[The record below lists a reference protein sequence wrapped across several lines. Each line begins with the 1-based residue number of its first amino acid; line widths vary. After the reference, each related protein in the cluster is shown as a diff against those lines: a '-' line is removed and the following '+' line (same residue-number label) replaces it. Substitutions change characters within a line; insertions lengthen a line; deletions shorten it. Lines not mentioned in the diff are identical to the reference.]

1 MGSDTFELAGRQF
14 PKVTWWKN
22 PGMRKTYLCLGMV
35 VLTAATNGYDGSM
48 MNGLQ
53 TLEPWQEYFNHP
65 SGSLLGILSAI
76 MSLGSLAALPAVPY
90 IADVL
95 GRRMGILIGCL
106 IMILGVILQ
115 SISANYGMFLAARFL
130 IGFGVAIAHGA
141 SPLLITELVHTQH
154 RAIFTTIYNT
164 TWYLGAIVA
173 AWLTFGTNNIPN
185 NWAWRAP
192 TIVQAAPSVLQI
204 IFIWFVPESP
214 RFLIYKGKNERALKV
229 LADCHANGDQEDEVV
244 QLEMQEIK
252 ETIRLEKEFESNS
265 WMELIR
271 TKGNR
276 HRLIICITAGLFSQW
291 SGNGLVSYYIA
302 KILESVGYT
311 SSVEQNLINGCLQIL
326 NLIVALT
333 MCFFVDK
340 IGRRKLF
347 LVSTAGMLVAFI
359 VWTICSARYDIDK
372 AKGAANAV
380 VAMIYIYYVFY
391 NIAWSGLLVGYTVEI
406 LPYSIRAKGMTMVW
420 LCIDAAL
427 FFNQYINPIALD
439 NIGWKYYIFY
449 CVWLAFELVVVWF
462 FYIETRNTPLEEI
475 ARYFDGETAMVGG
488 AAATEK
494 ARELADTLH
503 VEEVVSSGETQKE
516 QGRKNNKS
524 KQKPPKLTKSEKQTR
539 IVSHLRSTGT
549 CHTLKELEKMLPSIA
564 SINGMQVKEY
574 LHELA
579 DEGQIRVEKIGSGNW
594 YWCFGGDA
602 KRERTQK
609 VEQLQNEV
617 DRVRSSNEEMDRQLA
632 VRKREKERD
641 AKALEPGERERLI
654 RKKVELEEECRRL
667 RKEWLAVS
675 AIKGIQEMKD
685 ELQEFQR
692 EAQMWTDNIYILEGF
707 VRKVVGGDREAMDR
721 FQRECY
727 GADYV
732 EGEGLREWE

>member
-1 MGSDTFELAGRQF
+1 MGSDTFELAGRHF

-22 PGMRKTYLCLGMV
+22 PGMRKTYICLGFV

-65 SGSLLGILSAI
+65 GGSLLGILSAI
-76 MSLGSLAALPAVPY
+76 MSLGSLAALPVVPY
-90 IADVL
+90 TADYL
-95 GRRMGILIGCL
+95 GRRMGILIGCV
-106 IMILGVILQ
+106 IMILGVVLQ

-164 TWYLGAIVA
+164 TWYLGSIVA
-173 AWLTFGTNNIPN
+173 AWLTFGTNNITN
-185 NWAWRAP
+185 NWSWRAP
-192 TIVQAAPSVLQI
+192 TIVQAAPSILQVA
-204 IFIWFVPESP
+204 FIWFVPESP
-214 RFLIYKGKNERALKV
+214 RFLIFKGKHEQALKV
-229 LADCHANGDQEDEVV
+229 LADCHANGNQEDEVV
-244 QLEMQEIK
+244 QLEMHEIR
-252 ETIRLEKEFESNS
+252 ETIRLEKEFESGS
-265 WMELIR
+265 WKELIR

-302 KILESVGYT
+302 KILNSVGYT
-311 SSVEQNLINGCLQIL
+311 SSVQQNLINGCLQIL
-326 NLIVALT
+326 NLIVALG

-347 LVSTAGMLVAFI
+347 LTSTAGMLVAFI
-359 VWTICSARYDIDK
+359 VWTICSAQYDLTN
-372 AKGAANAV
+372 AHAAANAV

-449 CVWLAFELVVVWF
+449 CVWLGFELIVVWF

-475 ARYFDGETAMVGG
+475 ARYFDGDAAIVGG

-494 ARELADTLH
+494 ARELATTLP
-503 VEEVVSSGETQKE
+503 VEEDIPS
-516 QGRKNNKS
+516 
-524 KQKPPKLTKSEKQTR
+524 QT
-539 IVSHLRSTGT
+539 
-549 CHTLKELEKMLPSIA
+549 
-564 SINGMQVKEY
+564 
-574 LHELA
+574 
-579 DEGQIRVEKIGSGNW
+579 
-594 YWCFGGDA
+594 
-602 KRERTQK
+602 
-609 VEQLQNEV
+609 
-617 DRVRSSNEEMDRQLA
+617 
-632 VRKREKERD
+632 EKETSRVS
-641 AKALEPGERERLI
+641 EV
-654 RKKVELEEECRRL
+654 KV
-667 RKEWLAVS
+667 
-675 AIKGIQEMKD
+675 
-685 ELQEFQR
+685 
-692 EAQMWTDNIYILEGF
+692 
-707 VRKVVGGDREAMDR
+707 
-721 FQRECY
+721 
-727 GADYV
+727 
-732 EGEGLREWE
+732 